1 MRSTSGNKK
10 HGGLLKRHEME
21 FIHQY
26 NTSIHIHIHIYIYI
40 YLYICSTLEY
50 IYIGQ

>member
-40 YLYICSTLEY
+40 HIFIYMFYVGIY
-50 IYIGQ
+50 IYI